1 MYDKGNNLRIEVTIN
16 NPTEF
21 KVLKNDDE
29 TGSRRWKPMGK
40 SIANLYRYSEVSE
53 SITKKFIEALPITDN
68 STAALKE
75 IKEISKPKEVNR
87 RRYSGFNLLSEKD
100 LKLFKEISDGCY
112 LISGFNNKLLRKK
125 LYEDS
130 GNQKNINRMTRTL
143 AKLRNHEI
151 IKKVARKNNYYL
163 TAKGRRITT
172 SLQLYTGKEV
182 LA

>member
-1 MYDKGNNLRIEVTIN
+1 MTKEIISESN
-16 NPTEF
+16 NPAEF

-29 TGSRRWKPMGK
+29 TGSKKWKPMGK

-53 SITKKFIEALPITDN
+53 SITKRFIEALPTVD
-68 STAALKE
+68 SDTVTLKE
-75 IKEISKPKEVNR
+75 IQEISKAKEVNG
-87 RRYSGFNLLSEKD
+87 RRYSGFNLLNEND

-125 LYEDS
+125 LYKDS
-130 GNQKNINRMTRTL
+130 SNQKNINQMTRRL
-143 AKLRNHEI
+143 AKLRSHGI
-151 IKKVARKNNYYL
+151 IKKVARKNHYYL

-172 SLQLYTGKEV
+172 SLQKYTGKEV